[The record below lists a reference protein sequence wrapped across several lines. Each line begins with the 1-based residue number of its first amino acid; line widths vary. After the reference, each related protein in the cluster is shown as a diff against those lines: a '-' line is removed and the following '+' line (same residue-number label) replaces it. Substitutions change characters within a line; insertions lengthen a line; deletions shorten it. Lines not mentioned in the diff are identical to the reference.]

1 MEGQDMD
8 DADQT
13 PRARGWG
20 GRGHPTIASPR
31 TSLPART
38 ESQSG
43 RSDLSSRS
51 SPSKQMS
58 AMELSSGGFESRVI
72 SLTDPKLPPVL
83 LSLLEELE
91 ECNIGLG
98 VVSRNL
104 QAEIDELGRQDRSFH
119 LFKDHV
125 FASPSDRDQ
134 LGPTPSLDEVAS
146 LLEEAKACRL
156 MFQSEPSWNTMV
168 HYPLLKLAVYG
179 PRRRDQLVGMV
190 PCTNAKVIREYLPA
204 CSQFK
209 KIDLCI
215 YVVPEADGVADNA
228 IKTTRG
234 HLPCRTINH
243 TDYYPLRNWPIAVSI
258 ETKNQA
264 GEKLA
269 AAELQLGTWHTAQ
282 WNLLED
288 LVAQSGGSFDG
299 LPFLPAVVVKGDEWS
314 FVATT
319 RDGSKTLLWFNTVF
333 GSTKTPLGV
342 YSAVWGLQRL
352 TKWAADT
359 YWPWF
364 RKNALGISER

>member
-1 MEGQDMD
+1 MGEESMVDV
-8 DADQT
+8 DQT
-13 PRARGWG
+13 PRARTKR
-20 GRGHPTIASPR
+20 GRGHPLIASPG
-31 TSLPART
+31 TSLPVRT

-43 RSDLSSRS
+43 QSELSSRS

-58 AMELSSGGFESRVI
+58 AMELSSGGFECRII
-72 SLTDPKLPPVL
+72 SLTDPKLPPA
-83 LSLLEELE
+83 LSGLLEELE

-104 QAEIDELGRQDRSFH
+104 QAKIHDMARLDRSFH
-119 LFKDHV
+119 LFKEHI
-125 FASPSDRDQ
+125 FASPTDRDR
-134 LGPTPSLDEVAS
+134 LGPTPSLDDVAS

-190 PCTNAKVIREYLPA
+190 PCTNAKIIREYLPP

-209 KIDLCI
+209 KIDLCV
-215 YVVPEADGVADNA
+215 YVVPDMDGVADNA
-228 IKTTRG
+228 IKSTRED
-234 HLPCRTINH
+234 LPCQTINH

-264 GEKLA
+264 GDKLA

-282 WNLLED
+282 WKLLED
-288 LVAQSGGSFDG
+288 LVAKSGGSFVD

-319 RDGSKTLLWFNTVF
+319 RDGSKTVLWFNTVF

-352 TKWAADT
+352 TKWASDI

-364 RKNALGISER
+364 RKNALRIPEG